1 MAVKTNASTIFEKR
15 NTTPDSAPT
24 LLPPQVQEPER
35 DSSEAQR
42 AGMMLRLFG
51 TERLA
56 FFESERAAFYLNI
69 LYKMLLLRR
78 EHELQPP
85 HEDLYYAVRE
95 GQLLLAADYDLN
107 QFAADVA
114 QLLAWGNLTKVLEP
128 YRLRSY
134 KDLSRENYRYVLNEN
149 TVAFLQWLE
158 YRVRTRSEGR
168 SRDGRNFL
176 QDIVAAL
183 QEFDRLCSAATLE
196 TDLPEETARR
206 ALHLRY
212 AIEDHIHDLS
222 AELLEFRATM
232 VQFVTRAYDIE
243 TLKAILLW
251 LSRYVEV
258 YLQGIYHLRERI
270 LELIAR
276 LDTAATRGLLANSQ
290 ALIAEQR
297 RQMPQAL
304 RGELVAEPADAE
316 EFLRHVHE
324 FFARDTK
331 LDELCE
337 RIHATAREVIKKM
350 DAKLRELERRNTR
363 IHDLKA
369 RIRELASAPV
379 DLPRAGN
386 SFSSPD
392 RLFEAGEEG
401 ECRAGYHFINALLLP
416 SHARLDAQYWDLH
429 TKAAPPRPRSRAQSS
444 PSVAPKSYLK
454 SKAHTK
460 QEIYALEA
468 KKREELRQWL
478 MQYLLNGQ
486 AQIRLAGLELRDP
499 RAAVYW
505 MKLMHFVYVTPT
517 RDLQKLRV
525 QVRKLTRLAETPASV
540 VIGSA
545 TANLYT
551 PDHLVI
557 DLRAEG
563 VGQRA
568 WGTEQET

>member
-1 MAVKTNASTIFEKR
+1 MITSLAPSPMAVKTNTSALFE
-15 NTTPDSAPT
+15 TQETATALPLAP
-24 LLPPQVQEPER
+24 PREVEHAP
-35 DSSEAQR
+35 SEAQR
-42 AGMMLRLFG
+42 AGTMLRVFG
-51 TERLA
+51 NERLA
-56 FFESERAAFYLNI
+56 FFESERAPFYLNI

-95 GQLLLAADYDLN
+95 SQLLLAADYELN

-183 QEFDRLCSAATLE
+183 QEFDRLCTAAPLHE
-196 TDLPEETARR
+196 TGLSEEIARR
-206 ALHLRY
+206 AMHLRY
-212 AIEDHIHDLS
+212 AIEDHMHDLS

-243 TLKAILLW
+243 TLKGILLW

-276 LDTAATRGLLANSQ
+276 LDTNATRVLLASSQ
-290 ALIAEQR
+290 AFIAAQR

-304 RGELVAEPADAE
+304 RGDLAAEPADAE
-316 EFLRHVHE
+316 DFLRHVHE

-369 RIRELASAPV
+369 RIRELANAPV
-379 DLPRAGN
+379 DLRYGGN
-386 SFSSPD
+386 SLSSD
-392 RLFEAGEEG
+392 GRLFEASEEG
-401 ECRAGYHFINALLLP
+401 ECLAGYRFINAVLLP
-416 SHARLDAQYWDLH
+416 SYAQLDAQYWDLH
-429 TKAAPPRPRSRAQSS
+429 TKAAPPRPRSRTQSS
-444 PSVAPKSYLK
+444 PSSVPKTYLK
-454 SKAHTK
+454 SKARTK

-468 KKREELRQWL
+468 KRREELRQWL
-478 MQYLLNGQ
+478 LRFLFKGQ
-486 AQIRLAGLELRDP
+486 AKIRLAGLELDDP
-499 RAAVYW
+499 SAAAFW
-505 MKLMHFVYVTPT
+505 MKLMHFVHVTPT
-517 RDLQKLRV
+517 KDLQKLQV
-525 QVRKLTRLAETPASV
+525 QVRELTQLSEIPASV
-540 VIGSA
+540 LIGNA
-545 TANLYT
+545 TAGVYT

-557 DLRAEG
+557 DLSAEG
-563 VGQRA
+563 GGPRA
-568 WGTEQET
+568 